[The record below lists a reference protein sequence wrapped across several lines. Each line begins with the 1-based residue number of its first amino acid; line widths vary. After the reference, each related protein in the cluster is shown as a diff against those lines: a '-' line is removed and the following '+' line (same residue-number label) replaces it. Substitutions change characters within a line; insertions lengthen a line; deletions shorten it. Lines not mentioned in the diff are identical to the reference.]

1 MEGGVLDLTFLYG
14 DEDDVGVPG
23 AKIILLGQTGAIESL
38 ILFCYFLRRP
48 VIRRIR

>member
-23 AKIILLGQTGAIESL
+23 AKIILLGPLNHS
-38 ILFCYFLRRP
+38 FCF
-48 VIRRIR
+48 IF